1 MSELFFKLIST
12 VSAQASA
19 PTDFRDEPFT
29 SLTDYISAIIT
40 WAIPILGSIA
50 LLMFIYA
57 GYIYITSQGNPE
69 KINTAKEIVI
79 STLVG
84 ILLLFSIGLIVRQIG
99 LT

>member
-1 MSELFFKLIST
+1 MFDLFFKFISP
-12 VSAQASA
+12 VIAQASA
-19 PTDFRDEPFT
+19 PTDFGDFT
-29 SLTDYISAIIT
+29 TLTDYISAIIT

-50 LLMFIYA
+50 LLMFVYA

-84 ILLLFSIGLIVRQIG
+84 ILLLFGIGLIVRQIG